1 MSTQVSS
8 DDFTAA
14 EAAYFSSKGADT
26 AALEAEISQEGQGEP
41 QGSDLPRSGTEGA
54 PEQNAQKTAS
64 DGLDDGDGEEVVVLG
79 KDGKPR
85 AQNGRFVPHQALH
98 KERERRK
105 GVETELQTVRERQAR
120 ADERLAVLNEI
131 LSKADEPAQPRQV
144 APARDTAPPDAA
156 TDPLGALAHALN
168 KITSLEQTIQES
180 TKRQTEADKV
190 ANERTSETALRNA
203 YQNDAIR
210 YVKETPEFADA
221 YRYLIEGRHREFE
234 AMGVTD
240 QNERNK
246 LIAREERD
254 LVAQSIG
261 SKRSPAQMLHNLAVA
276 RGFKAAAP
284 KTDPAQ
290 KIESIARGQ
299 RAAGASLSGSGGT
312 SGEGL
317 TASSLADMDEEQFAA
332 TVAKLGKA
340 GMRRLLGG

>member
-8 DDFTAA
+8 DDFTPA

-26 AALEAEISQEGQGEP
+26 SALEAEHAQTGQNGAQESVSHP
-41 QGSDLPRSGTEGA
+41 AGTQDA
-54 PEQNAQKTAS
+54 QNADAQKTAS
-64 DGLDDGDGEEVVVLG
+64 DGLGEDDGEEVVVLG

-85 AQNGRFVPHQALH
+85 ATNGRFVPHQALH

-105 GVETELQTVRERQAR
+105 GVETELMTVRERQAR
-120 ADERLAVLNEI
+120 ADERLAVLIEI
-131 LSKADEPAQPRQV
+131 LSKADEPDQPRQV
-144 APARDTAPPDAA
+144 APAKDTAMPDAA

-168 KITSLEQTIQES
+168 KIASLEQTVQQS
-180 TKRQTEADKV
+180 AKRQTEAEK
-190 ANERTSETALRNA
+190 AAAERSSEVALRNA

-221 YRYLIEGRHREFE
+221 YRFLIQQRHSEFE

-240 QNERNK
+240 IGERNN
-246 LIAREERD
+246 LIAQEERA

-261 SKRSPAQMLHNLAVA
+261 SKRSPAQMLHNLAKA

-284 KTDPAQ
+284 QPDPVQ
-290 KIESIARGQ
+290 KIEQIARGQ
-299 RAAGASLSGSGGT
+299 KTAGASLSGAGG
-312 SGEGL
+312 SAGEGL
-317 TASSLADMDEEQFAA
+317 TASALADMDEEQFAA

-340 GMRRLLGG
+340 KMKQLLGG